1 MPPPES
7 GSPLILVGFA
17 VFNRRVMQLA
27 SRGECDRAR
36 AGRSLVDLREGSFF
50 FFWYFRKKLR
60 ARATRN
66 KENNNCGLRPELPQ
80 LKSQHALCS
89 INIAVGV
96 VLFGNHNRQ
105 LLRAHYRVPEIFL
118 ECATKERK
126 EMPGERRSEGRL
138 FHNKMLI

>member
-1 MPPPES
+1 MKIAHDIFRP
-7 GSPLILVGFA
+7 I
-17 VFNRRVMQLA
+17 
-27 SRGECDRAR
+27 
-36 AGRSLVDLREGSFF
+36 FF
-50 FFWYFRKKLR
+50 YLW
-60 ARATRN
+60 
-66 KENNNCGLRPELPQ
+66 PELPQ

-138 FHNKMLI
+138 FHNKMLIRVEIMCRNGE